1 MGILDKVA
9 DVNDA
14 SNDFSDAAALVVTKE
29 SEKQNKVVE
38 VADKEAE
45 RVAKDALVVSAEEDR
60 VAKETLAADKKQ
72 ERVAK
77 GQEATTAFDAKKEEL
92 EAAKTAKKLA
102 LNAVTACD
110 GETTCNNGDAL
121 ATALANSEV
130 VEAAKIQEERDAEA
144 AKDVANDMDTIIE
157 SATDLT
163 ALYEYKT
170 DAENDLTIAS
180 NDFSAA
186 AALVVTKESEKQSKV
201 VEVADKEAE
210 RVAKDALVVSAEE
223 DRVAKETLAAGKTQE
238 RVAKAQE
245 ATTAFDAKTEEY
257 KVAVAAKKVAQDAV
271 TACDGETTCNDD
283 DGALATAL
291 ANAEVVEAAKTQERT
306 DAEAANDVTEQAVKI
321 GSGPLGTEQMN
332 TKLTELQDEIKI
344 DIQNKVAEVQIAEE
358 ARVAAAGLVDTNED
372 EKQSKVEAVAAKE
385 VERVAKVTLAAGAEQ
400 DRLAKETLAAD
411 KKKERVAKEQ
421 EAT

>member
-1 MGILDKVA
+1 MGIETCIADTTQQDCNALRTPYNNAETATDETIQVTRTALTSKVNAYMVADSDKRLAINAMVACDGDTTCNNGDALATALANAEVVLAAKSLEQSDAVAANEVAEQASMLITSDESDPLTKLTELQGTINQDIQDKVA
-9 DVNDA
+9 EVTIA

-77 GQEATTAFDAKKEEL
+77 AQEATTAFDAKTEEYKVAV
-92 EAAKTAKKLA
+92 AAKKVAQD
-102 LNAVTACD
+102 AVTACD
-110 GETTCNNGDAL
+110 GETTCHNGDAL
-121 ATALANSEV
+121 ATALANAEV

-186 AALVVTKESEKQSKV
+186 SNDFSAAADLVVTKESEKQNKV

-271 TACDGETTCNDD
+271 TACDGETTC
-283 DGALATAL
+283 
-291 ANAEVVEAAKTQERT
+291 
-306 DAEAANDVTEQAVKI
+306 
-321 GSGPLGTEQMN
+321 
-332 TKLTELQDEIKI
+332 
-344 DIQNKVAEVQIAEE
+344 
-358 ARVAAAGLVDTNED
+358 
-372 EKQSKVEAVAAKE
+372 
-385 VERVAKVTLAAGAEQ
+385 
-400 DRLAKETLAAD
+400 
-411 KKKERVAKEQ
+411 
-421 EAT
+421 